1 MLFHTIH
8 ELIGQTPLLEIQG
21 FTLPQGTKIFAKLE
35 LCNPGGSV
43 KDRLG
48 VKLLETAFAEGAIN
62 GDSTIIEPTAGNTG
76 IGLALAAQ
84 QYGLKVI
91 FVVPEKFSLEKQV
104 LMQALGATLVHTPTE
119 AGITGAIE
127 KARELAQTIP
137 NSFVPMQF
145 ENPNNPLTY
154 YETLGPELLQ
164 DHPEPF
170 TSFVAGAGSGGTFA
184 GTARYLKEQQPA
196 IRTCIVEPE
205 GSILN
210 GGPAHGHD
218 TEGIGMEFIPK
229 FLDTTLFD
237 EIYTISDDD
246 AFYYVKELAKRTG
259 LFIGSSSGAAFA
271 ACLKEAALLP
281 AGSHI
286 VTIFPDSSERY
297 MSQKIYR

>member
-104 LMQALGATLVHTPTE
+104 L
-119 AGITGAIE
+119 
-127 KARELAQTIP
+127 IP
-137 NSFVPMQF
+137 
-145 ENPNNPLTY
+145 
-154 YETLGPELLQ
+154 
-164 DHPEPF
+164 
-170 TSFVAGAGSGGTFA
+170 
-184 GTARYLKEQQPA
+184 
-196 IRTCIVEPE
+196 
-205 GSILN
+205 
-210 GGPAHGHD
+210 
-218 TEGIGMEFIPK
+218 
-229 FLDTTLFD
+229 
-237 EIYTISDDD
+237 
-246 AFYYVKELAKRTG
+246 
-259 LFIGSSSGAAFA
+259 
-271 ACLKEAALLP
+271 
-281 AGSHI
+281 
-286 VTIFPDSSERY
+286 
-297 MSQKIYR
+297 